1 MIHGSHAE
9 RTVGAVV
16 FTVTGKDPLVTSDA
30 AAAAFQ
36 YSAQT
41 PEVLVALAQNINS

>member
-1 MIHGSHAE
+1 M
-9 RTVGAVV
+9 TVGAVV
-16 FTVTGKDPLVTSDA
+16 FTVTGKDPLIMSDA

-36 YSAQT
+36 YNAQM